1 MPKSFEI
8 LIIDDTP
15 QNLKLLINILS
26 NKNFQIRV
34 FSSPEQSIK
43 SIELKTPDLILLD
56 INMPK
61 ITGFQFATFLKQSN
75 LYKEIP
81 IIFITASSAT
91 EDKVKAFELGGVDYI
106 TKPFQIEEVLARV
119 NAQLSIKQSKDELE
133 NTLNQTLQG
142 TVSLLTDI
150 LSLSKPEI
158 FNKSLRLKNYTTIIL
173 ESLKIKNRWVYEIS
187 ALLSQIGYIGLP
199 ENIVKKLFLQYPLTN
214 DEQKIL
220 DNNEEISSQMLHRIP
235 KLELP
240 SYILLRDIEKI
251 TVYNSLPEFEQN
263 IIKQGIEI
271 LNFVNDYET
280 YKSKK
285 MNDVEIESTMKSLNY
300 NSKIVDVFFNEIKK
314 LNTSFIQKKLFIKD
328 LKEEMTLLEDIVSDH
343 GVKILGKDTLLTN
356 NVLHLLELYSK
367 THVITQQVLVSI
379 IN

>member
-1 MPKSFEI
+1 MMKNFEI

-15 QNLKLLINILS
+15 QNLKLLIDILS
-26 NKNFQIRV
+26 NRSFQIRV
-34 FSSPEQSIK
+34 FSSPEQSMK
-43 SIELKTPDLILLD
+43 SIELKVPDLILLD

-61 ITGFQFATFLKQSN
+61 ITGFQFATFLKQSSV
-75 LYKEIP
+75 YKEIP
-81 IIFITASSAT
+81 IIFITASNAT

-133 NTLNQTLQG
+133 NMLNQTLQG

-158 FNKSLRLKNYTTIIL
+158 FNKSLRMRNYTTIIL
-173 ESLKIKNRWVYEIS
+173 DSLKIKNKWVYEIS

-199 ENIVKKLFLQYPLTN
+199 ENIVKKLFLQYPLTL

-235 KLELP
+235 KLELS
-240 SYILLRDIEKI
+240 SYILLRDVEKI
-251 TVYNSLPEFEQN
+251 SNYSLLTEFEQN
-263 IIKQGIEI
+263 TIKQGIEI

-285 MNDVEIESTMKSLNY
+285 MNDIEIESTMKKLNY
-300 NSKIVDVFFNEIKK
+300 NKRILEAFFTEVKKINK
-314 LNTSFIQKKLFIKD
+314 SFIEKKLFIAD
-328 LKEEMTLLEDIVSDH
+328 LKEGMTLLEDIISDH

-356 NVLHLLELYSK
+356 NVLHLLEIYSK

-379 IN
+379 IQ